1 MSCLVLLSCGFHL
14 RGLSSM
20 PFESLYVQASNP
32 SVIVDIK
39 RRIQASSKTTVLD
52 SRKDAQAILVI
63 KNAKL
68 KKRILSVSG
77 TGRVREYQL
86 RYSISFRVNDQKG
99 REIVPDT
106 KIKVNRVLPYSDS
119 AILSS
124 QAEEKML
131 LKDMKKDAILKLMD
145 RLGKVK

>member
-1 MSCLVLLSCGFHL
+1 
-14 RGLSSM
+14 M
-20 PFESLYVQASNP
+20 PFESLYIQSSNP
-32 SVIVDIK
+32 SVTIDIK
-39 RRIQASSKTTVLD
+39 RRIQASSKTAILD
-52 SRKDAQAILVI
+52 SPKDAQAILI
-63 KNAKL
+63 IQNAKL

-77 TGRVREYQL
+77 TGRVREFQL
-86 RYSISFRVNDQKG
+86 RYSISFRVTDQKG

-106 KIKVNRVLPYSDS
+106 NIEVSRVLPFSDS

>member
-1 MSCLVLLSCGFHL
+1 
-14 RGLSSM
+14 M
-20 PFESLYVQASNP
+20 PFESLYIQTSNP
-32 SVIVDIK
+32 SVTIDIK
-39 RRIQASSKTTVLD
+39 RRIQASSKTAILD
-52 SRKDAQAILVI
+52 SPKDAQAILI
-63 KNAKL
+63 IQNAKL

-77 TGRVREYQL
+77 TGRVREFQL
-86 RYSISFRVNDQKG
+86 RYSISFRVTDQKG

-106 KIKVNRVLPYSDS
+106 NIEVSRVLPFSDS

>member
-1 MSCLVLLSCGFHL
+1 
-14 RGLSSM
+14 M
-20 PFESLYVQASNP
+20 PFESLYIQASNP

-39 RRIQASSKTTVLD
+39 RRIQASSKTAILD
-52 SRKDAQAILVI
+52 SQKDAQAILVI
-63 KNAKL
+63 KNARITRK
-68 KKRILSVSG
+68 ILSVSS
-77 TGRVREYQL
+77 TGRVREFQL

-131 LKDMKKDAILKLMD
+131 IKSMKKDAILKLMD

>member
-1 MSCLVLLSCGFHL
+1 
-14 RGLSSM
+14 M

-32 SVIVDIK
+32 SVTIDIK
-39 RRIQASSKTTVLD
+39 RRIQASSKTAVLE

-63 KNAKL
+63 NSAEL
-68 KKRILSVSG
+68 KKKILSVSG
-77 TGRVREYQL
+77 TGRVREFQL

-106 KIKVNRVLPYSDS
+106 KVEVNRVLPYSDS
-119 AILSS
+119 AILSAG
-124 QAEEKML
+124 AEEKML

>member
-1 MSCLVLLSCGFHL
+1 
-14 RGLSSM
+14 M
-20 PFESLYVQASNP
+20 PFESLYIQASNP

-39 RRIQASSKTTVLD
+39 RRIQASSKTAVLD
-52 SRKDAQAILVI
+52 SQKDAQAILVI
-63 KNAKL
+63 KNARL

-77 TGRVREYQL
+77 TGRVREFQL

>member
-1 MSCLVLLSCGFHL
+1 
-14 RGLSSM
+14 M
-20 PFESLYVQASNP
+20 PFESIYIQSSNP
-32 SVIVDIK
+32 LATLDIK
-39 RRIQASSKTTVLD
+39 RRIQASSKTVVLD

-63 KNAKL
+63 KNVKF

-86 RYSISFRVNDQKG
+86 RYSILFRVNDQQGK
-99 REIVPDT
+99 EIFPDSGVE
-106 KIKVNRVLPYSDS
+106 VNRVLPFSDS
-119 AILSS
+119 AVLSS

>member
-1 MSCLVLLSCGFHL
+1 MSCFVLLSCGFHL

-39 RRIQASSKTTVLD
+39 RRIQASSKTAVLD
-52 SRKDAQAILVI
+52 SQKDAQAILVI
-63 KNAKL
+63 KKARL

-106 KIKVNRVLPYSDS
+106 KIEVNRVLPYSDS

>member
-1 MSCLVLLSCGFHL
+1 
-14 RGLSSM
+14 M
-20 PFESLYVQASNP
+20 PFESLYIQAKNP

-39 RRIQASSKTTVLD
+39 RRIQASSKTAVLD
-52 SRKDAQAILVI
+52 SQKDAQAILVI
-63 KNAKL
+63 KNARITRK
-68 KKRILSVSG
+68 ILSVSS
-77 TGRVREYQL
+77 TGRVREFQL

-131 LKDMKKDAILKLMD
+131 IKSMKKDAILKLMD

>member
-1 MSCLVLLSCGFHL
+1 
-14 RGLSSM
+14 M

-39 RRIQASSKTTVLD
+39 RRIQASSKTAVLE

-63 KNAKL
+63 KNAEL
-68 KKRILSVSG
+68 KRKILSVSG
-77 TGRVREYQL
+77 TGRVREFQL
-86 RYSISFRVNDQKG
+86 RYSILFRVNDQKG

-106 KIKVNRVLPYSDS
+106 KIEVNRVLPYSDS

>member
-1 MSCLVLLSCGFHL
+1 
-14 RGLSSM
+14 M

-39 RRIQASSKTTVLD
+39 RRIQASSKTAVLD
-52 SRKDAQAILVI
+52 SQKDAQAILVI
-63 KNAKL
+63 NNVRNT
-68 KKRILSVSG
+68 KKILSVSG
-77 TGRVREYQL
+77 TGRVREFQL

>member
-1 MSCLVLLSCGFHL
+1 
-14 RGLSSM
+14 M

-39 RRIQASSKTTVLD
+39 RRIRASSKTAVLD
-52 SRKDAQAILVI
+52 SQKDAQAILVI
-63 KNAKL
+63 NNVRIT
-68 KKRILSVSG
+68 KKILSVSG
-77 TGRVREYQL
+77 TGRVREFQL
-86 RYSISFRVNDQKG
+86 RYSISFRVDDQKG

-106 KIKVNRVLPYSDS
+106 KIEVNRVLPYSDS

>member
-1 MSCLVLLSCGFHL
+1 
-14 RGLSSM
+14 M

-39 RRIQASSKTTVLD
+39 RRIRASSKTTVLD

-63 KNAKL
+63 NNVRNT
-68 KKRILSVSG
+68 KKILSVSG
-77 TGRVREYQL
+77 TGRVREFQL

-106 KIKVNRVLPYSDS
+106 KIEVNRVLPYSDS

>member
-1 MSCLVLLSCGFHL
+1 
-14 RGLSSM
+14 M

-39 RRIQASSKTTVLD
+39 RRIQASSKTAVLD
-52 SRKDAQAILVI
+52 SQKDAQAILVI

-77 TGRVREYQL
+77 TGRVREFQL